1 MDREAKFNILR
12 GIVISS
18 FLDNEQKSELIEFLE
33 ELESKT
39 DLLTCENHGDFT
51 N

>member
-18 FLDNEQKSELIEFLE
+18 FLDNEQKNELIEFLE

-39 DLLTCENHGDFT
+39 ELKRIEK
-51 N
+51 